1 MYPRLIV
8 AAVLGVASVGL
19 SAAPGFKGANY
30 VVEQLIGKPEADEK
44 KPDDSGATL
53 KTDLEKFAEQR
64 ASTPPTE
71 AATKWLKL
79 ADQYFGMKPA
89 QNRSSG
95 QPTMASLLSALP
107 EPAAWPAL
115 QNKVVGRDQLKGKT
129 YAREIGLLLLVHTLN
144 NDIEAR
150 GKVIDQLDAF
160 FQTND
165 VASLRLLAYSG
176 KQLLETMSRLGGD
189 SQQLDQFTKQLEQAE
204 AKPDEQSHLDLPDL
218 VTLVGRDKAAA
229 YLNRLFATRAQF
241 DISQSDETMRLARK
255 VALENIDTLRQP
267 HWGLVNSTGTV
278 ALYEALDK
286 KFPRVVKAKKTGLE
300 ALENRHRNEDR
311 ERDSARFYYLIGL
324 ILSDRTED
332 ATRLVKQI
340 GAQQSVHQFGQMNL
354 EKIVKAGGAGSL
366 YKFFHALLSENADS
380 PYWQTTVFLAA
391 QVGKSAEMIV
401 LAESALKQSGISAK
415 SQRTIRHH
423 LMRAQLAA
431 DKPDAAVRELR
442 ILLADDSKADD
453 TEEDLAVAMMA
464 IYSGGGGS
472 SGTSKLQLALT
483 LAQVGSLLENK
494 EWLEEGLTHLTTLLS
509 KPKDARDYTGE
520 HVLNSTVDLLIGLDR
535 GPEAEALLI
544 QALVK
549 APKAPH
555 SEFDYGFSGGEANG
569 HLSGLIK
576 VYHHAGR
583 HADIVRLLDAA
594 PNWGVGDVLN
604 LMGANPMMMMH
615 DKSVPIA
622 YFVAQAFAKT
632 GQSAVARKIAREFL
646 YLNAGVDS
654 FYELLVELDGQ
665 KLMPLLDELYRRD
678 QFEERPLIW
687 KAHLLRLAGKLDEA
701 EAVVK
706 SAIAVDP
713 SDGEQGKNDRM
724 RVYGVYA
731 DIHRDRGN
739 LEKEEFFR
747 GVLRAIRMSE
757 NADDL
762 YAAGLFERGIRM
774 YQDSLKHF
782 SDAYCI
788 QSRMAIQLSEL
799 GQHEEAEK
807 YYLKAYELMPDS
819 FGRVESH
826 CFGCERAFNGERAQS
841 LAERVFTRFALE
853 HPKKPQIH
861 YLLGYLRDSQ
871 RRYSEALVAYRRA
884 TELDPEYLNAWA
896 KIGAL
901 AERMKL
907 PAETSDAVALNL
919 MRLDPLARHVQPEI
933 GQIQDLVDLW
943 NAAKVA
949 AQFRHE
955 TPATIYPL
963 AAAAAELAAKK
974 AAPSSNR
981 FSHYSPEDRDE
992 SGNPADLIARHELV
1006 QAISQFIDGSRSGR
1020 RW

>member
-1 MYPRLIV
+1 
-8 AAVLGVASVGL
+8 
-19 SAAPGFKGANY
+19 
-30 VVEQLIGKPEADEK
+30 
-44 KPDDSGATL
+44 
-53 KTDLEKFAEQR
+53 
-64 ASTPPTE
+64 
-71 AATKWLKL
+71 
-79 ADQYFGMKPA
+79 
-89 QNRSSG
+89 
-95 QPTMASLLSALP
+95 
-107 EPAAWPAL
+107 
-115 QNKVVGRDQLKGKT
+115 
-129 YAREIGLLLLVHTLN
+129 
-144 NDIEAR
+144 
-150 GKVIDQLDAF
+150 
-160 FQTND
+160 
-165 VASLRLLAYSG
+165 
-176 KQLLETMSRLGGD
+176 
-189 SQQLDQFTKQLEQAE
+189 
-204 AKPDEQSHLDLPDL
+204 
-218 VTLVGRDKAAA
+218 
-229 YLNRLFATRAQF
+229 
-241 DISQSDETMRLARK
+241 
-255 VALENIDTLRQP
+255 
-267 HWGLVNSTGTV
+267 
-278 ALYEALDK
+278 
-286 KFPRVVKAKKTGLE
+286 
-300 ALENRHRNEDR
+300 
-311 ERDSARFYYLIGL
+311 
-324 ILSDRTED
+324 
-332 ATRLVKQI
+332 
-340 GAQQSVHQFGQMNL
+340 
-354 EKIVKAGGAGSL
+354 
-366 YKFFHALLSENADS
+366 
-380 PYWQTTVFLAA
+380 
-391 QVGKSAEMIV
+391 
-401 LAESALKQSGISAK
+401 
-415 SQRTIRHH
+415 
-423 LMRAQLAA
+423 
-431 DKPDAAVRELR
+431 
-442 ILLADDSKADD
+442 
-453 TEEDLAVAMMA
+453 
-464 IYSGGGGS
+464 
-472 SGTSKLQLALT
+472 
-483 LAQVGSLLENK
+483 
-494 EWLEEGLTHLTTLLS
+494 
-509 KPKDARDYTGE
+509 
-520 HVLNSTVDLLIGLDR
+520 
-535 GPEAEALLI
+535 
-544 QALVK
+544 
-549 APKAPH
+549 
-555 SEFDYGFSGGEANG
+555 
-569 HLSGLIK
+569 
-576 VYHHAGR
+576 
-583 HADIVRLLDAA
+583 
-594 PNWGVGDVLN
+594 
-604 LMGANPMMMMH
+604 
-615 DKSVPIA
+615 
-622 YFVAQAFAKT
+622 
-632 GQSAVARKIAREFL
+632 
-646 YLNAGVDS
+646 
-654 FYELLVELDGQ
+654 
-665 KLMPLLDELYRRD
+665 
-678 QFEERPLIW
+678 
-687 KAHLLRLAGKLDEA
+687 
-701 EAVVK
+701 VK

-933 GQIQDLVDLW
+933 GQIQDLADLW